1 MLLSVLA
8 VTALLH
14 FQLQTLGTPAETR
27 KQAAEHA
34 ELRRT
39 AIPNPLSPEPSPPV
53 PPPIVTLKSSAPEVT
68 LESSPPPSPPPSP
81 PRRSS
86 ESLQFDDGEAIG
98 PRSPASLCVL
108 MPVRSTSLV
117 RALRSVRSWGRPHAA
132 PCGPADGIAV
142 ADLAFFH
149 SQRFEHASEDMRLA
163 RELFAALRVP
173 APGATGESRW
183 PPTACV
189 GAVRFLAAR
198 IPVATDVYT
207 IYPSHNFTGPNTHFL
222 RAFDRL
228 QGLER
233 AGVAR
238 YTHFQLLES
247 DSYPVRPGWL
257 AALAAL
263 APRGKA
269 WVRGSLSRCI
279 RPNEQAHV
287 NGNAMYALSPGF
299 VNTLRLEMLKRLDSW
314 AFDVLPGYWL

>member
-1 MLLSVLA
+1 M
-8 VTALLH
+8 
-14 FQLQTLGTPAETR
+14 
-27 KQAAEHA
+27 
-34 ELRRT
+34 
-39 AIPNPLSPEPSPPV
+39 
-53 PPPIVTLKSSAPEVT
+53 
-68 LESSPPPSPPPSP
+68 
-81 PRRSS
+81 
-86 ESLQFDDGEAIG
+86 
-98 PRSPASLCVL
+98 
-108 MPVRSTSLV
+108 
-117 RALRSVRSWGRPHAA
+117 
-132 PCGPADGIAV
+132 

-149 SQRFEHASEDMRLA
+149 SQQFEHASEDMRLA

-173 APGATGESRW
+173 APDAADAAGAAGAAGEARW

-287 NGNAMYALSPGF
+287 NG
-299 VNTLRLEMLKRLDSW
+299 
-314 AFDVLPGYWL
+314 

>member
-1 MLLSVLA
+1 
-8 VTALLH
+8 
-14 FQLQTLGTPAETR
+14 
-27 KQAAEHA
+27 
-34 ELRRT
+34 
-39 AIPNPLSPEPSPPV
+39 
-53 PPPIVTLKSSAPEVT
+53 
-68 LESSPPPSPPPSP
+68 
-81 PRRSS
+81 
-86 ESLQFDDGEAIG
+86 
-98 PRSPASLCVL
+98 
-108 MPVRSTSLV
+108 
-117 RALRSVRSWGRPHAA
+117 
-132 PCGPADGIAV
+132 
-142 ADLAFFH
+142 
-149 SQRFEHASEDMRLA
+149 MRLA

-173 APGATGESRW
+173 APDAADSAGAAGAAGEARW

-228 QGLER
+228 QVRVRVRVRQRVRVRVRVMANPNPNYFLRAFDRLQGLER

-238 YTHFQLLES
+238 YSHFQLLES

-287 NGNAMYALSPGF
+287 NGNP
-299 VNTLRLEMLKRLDSW
+299 E
-314 AFDVLPGYWL
+314 P